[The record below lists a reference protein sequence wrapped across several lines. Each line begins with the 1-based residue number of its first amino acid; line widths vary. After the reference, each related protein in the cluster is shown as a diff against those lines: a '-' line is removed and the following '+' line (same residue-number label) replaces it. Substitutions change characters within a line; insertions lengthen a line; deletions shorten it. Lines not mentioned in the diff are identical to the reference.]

1 MAGRSEGGADHE
13 PMPDPP
19 PACAVTMNFMSDP
32 GLSIDA
38 LDWAAGR
45 PGSGDALLVLGA
57 ALEAI
62 PDGILIGDADGAR
75 HCNPA
80 ALALFGVESLQDLQ
94 HDAAELGR
102 KFRLRLARDGELVEP
117 DALPYAR
124 ALRGEACALATWA
137 TRPGGDDVCLRQ
149 FAAPLAIGGATV
161 GVLVLLSEA
170 PPPETLPELRDQEL
184 RALVQGVR
192 DYAIF
197 TLDPQGRIASWHD
210 GAQLMKGY
218 TADEAIGMPFAMLFT
233 EADRRAGRPEL
244 EMRVAAEFGEYKEE
258 GRRVRKNG
266 EAFDA
271 AVVLTALRSPQGEL
285 LGYLKL
291 TQDIT
296 RRREQ
301 ERECEELLRIARA
314 ARTDAECVNR
324 SMAEFLAT
332 VSHELRTPLGAILG
346 WVQVLQ
352 RDSTNRDSLALG
364 LAAILR
370 NARMQA
376 ALIEDLLDMN
386 RIETGQL
393 RLDLQP
399 VDLGAV
405 IRTAVEAI
413 LPSATAKGIR
423 LQTMLDTAI
432 PEIPGD
438 PARLQQAVWNLLTNA
453 VKFTSRGAT
462 VRVGLLHKGD
472 QLEVSVSD
480 TGQGVE
486 PAFLPRVFD
495 RFQQQDASTT
505 RRHGGLGV
513 GLTIV
518 RELVHLHGGSVRAES
533 DGPGRGATFSIAL
546 PVLAGAAPVA
556 AFPSATAAT

>member
-1 MAGRSEGGADHE
+1 MKLAR
-13 PMPDPP
+13 
-19 PACAVTMNFMSDP
+19 DP

-38 LDWAAGR
+38 LARAAGR
-45 PGSGDALLVLGA
+45 PGSGDALLGA

-62 PDGILIGDADGAR
+62 PEGILIGDADGPH
-75 HCNPA
+75 HCNAA
-80 ALALFGVESLQDLQ
+80 ALALLGVDSLQDLQ
-94 HDAAELGR
+94 HDAAGLGR
-102 KFRLRLARDGELVEP
+102 KFRLRLGRDGAPIEP
-117 DALPYAR
+117 TELPYAR

-137 TRPGGDDVCLRQ
+137 TRPHGGDVCLQQ
-149 FAAPLAIGGATV
+149 FAAPLKIGGEAV
-161 GVLVLLSEA
+161 GVVAVLSEA
-170 PPPETLPELRDQEL
+170 TPPETPAGADSDHDRPDALAGLRDQEL

-197 TLDPQGRIASWHD
+197 TLDPQGRIATWHA

-218 TADEAIGMPFAMLFT
+218 TAEEAIGMPFAMLFS

-244 EMRVAAEFGEYKEE
+244 EMRVAAETGEYKEE

-271 AVVLTALRSPQGEL
+271 AVVLTALRGPQGEL

-301 ERECEELLRIARA
+301 EREREELLRIAKA
-314 ARTDAECVNR
+314 ARTDAERLSR

-346 WVQVLQ
+346 WAQVLQ
-352 RDSTNRDSLALG
+352 RDSTNRDGLALG

-376 ALIEDLLDMN
+376 ALIEDLLDIN

-399 VDLGAV
+399 VDLVAV
-405 IRTAVEAI
+405 IRAAVEAV

-423 LQTMLDTAI
+423 LQTMLDAAI
-432 PEIPGD
+432 PQIPGD
-438 PARLQQAVWNLLTNA
+438 PVRLQQVVWNLLTNA

-462 VRVGLLHKGD
+462 VRIGLLHKGD
-472 QLEVSVSD
+472 RLEVSVSD
-480 TGQGVE
+480 TGRGVE

-533 DGPGRGATFSIAL
+533 DGPGRGATFSVAL
-546 PVLAGAAPVA
+546 PVLPGAAPSA
-556 AFPSATAAT
+556 ASPGATAPT

>member
-1 MAGRSEGGADHE
+1 
-13 PMPDPP
+13 
-19 PACAVTMNFMSDP
+19 MNPMSDP

-38 LDWAAGR
+38 LARAAGR
-45 PGSGDALLVLGA
+45 SGPGDALLLGA
-57 ALEAI
+57 AFEAI
-62 PDGILIGDADGAR
+62 PEGVLIGDVSGPR
-75 HCNPA
+75 YGNPA
-80 ALALFGVESLQDLQ
+80 ALALLGVDSLQELP
-94 HDAAELGR
+94 HDAAGLGR
-102 KFRLRLARDGELVEP
+102 KFRLRLGRDAEP
-117 DALPYAR
+117 VDADALPYAR

-137 TRPGGDDVCLRQ
+137 TRPHGGDVCLRQ
-149 FAAPLAIGGATV
+149 FAAPLTMGGETV
-161 GVLVLLSEA
+161 GVLAVLTEATSPEA
-170 PPPETLPELRDQEL
+170 PTQASDPAPNPAPGLELREQEL
-184 RALVQGVR
+184 HALVQGVR

-197 TLDPQGRIASWHD
+197 TLDPQGRIASWHA

-218 TADEAIGMPFAMLFT
+218 SAEEAIGMPFAMLFS

-244 EMRVAAEFGEYKEE
+244 EMRIAAETGEYKEE

-266 EAFDA
+266 ETFEA
-271 AVVLTALRSPQGEL
+271 AIVLTALRSPQGEL

-301 ERECEELLRIARA
+301 EREREELLRIAKA
-314 ARTDAECVNR
+314 ARADAERLSR

-364 LAAILR
+364 LAAIMR

-393 RLDLQP
+393 RLELQP
-399 VDLGAV
+399 VDLVAV
-405 IRTAVEAI
+405 IRNAVEAI
-413 LPSATAKGIR
+413 LPSASAKGIR
-423 LQTMLDTAI
+423 LQTMLDAAPPAI
-432 PEIPGD
+432 CGD
-438 PARLQQAVWNLLTNA
+438 PARLHQVVWNLLTNA
-453 VKFTSRGAT
+453 VKFTARGAT

-472 QLEVSVSD
+472 RLEVSVSD

-495 RFQQQDASTT
+495 RFQQQDVSTT
-505 RRHGGLGV
+505 RRHGGLGL

-518 RELVHLHGGSVRAES
+518 RELVHLHGGSVHAQS
-533 DGPGRGATFSIAL
+533 DGPGRGATFSVAL
-546 PVLAGAAPVA
+546 PVPNGGAAA
-556 AFPSATAAT
+556 AAMFPGTPAAT